1 MILLFIQHTM
11 VHKVLINLFIALC
24 YFLAAQL
31 GFFLAFLN
39 TQVSPIWPP
48 EGVGFAAIA
57 LLGPKAIPGVVL
69 GAFVANLVNNPNIP
83 TASLIALGNTG
94 STLINLWILKKLTD
108 AVDPLASMKSLLVF
122 LFFGTLPGASFSAF
136 VGVGSL
142 MIFGFVPGEAFWNV
156 FFTWLAGEMQGF
168 IIVAPFL
175 LSILNKDNYKVF
187 SIGKTIEFFLSILI
201 ISQVAW
207 YVFSVSDPLM
217 FIPIPFMV
225 FLAVRYRNIGTVLGG
240 FIFSTIAVYHAI
252 HGVGPFAEVTNRIKS
267 LNNTLIFL
275 DIYLFSKITMSY
287 CLVVLLNERDEKN
300 NSLISSQIDNNL
312 ELEKKVKER
321 TKIIEDQNQE
331 FQYQIKMAR
340 SIQTYLL
347 PDAIPEINDF
357 KIGYQYFPMMDVGG
371 DFLDIQYFKENGVLN
386 LFICDVSGHGVA
398 AAFVATMMKMG
409 LSSWYDFPTDVVKAS
424 NMIHQTVAKKVDRHF
439 ITATFSSI
447 DLKSKV
453 IRFAVAGHM
462 PLLIVHKDGSR
473 TEINPTGTVIFPYFP
488 PNCELG
494 VYNIQ
499 QGDQI
504 VLYTDGITEAR
515 NSKEEFFEIDRLT
528 KAIHK
533 YRNLEPSNACQQIVD
548 DVIEYSGGELLVQDD
563 LTILLVRA

>member
-1 MILLFIQHTM
+1 M

-48 EGVGFAAIA
+48 EGVGFAGIA

-94 STLINLWILKKLTD
+94 STLINLWILKKLTG
-108 AVDPLASMKSLLVF
+108 ALDPLASMKSLLVF

-207 YVFSVSDPLM
+207 CVFSVSDPLM

-386 LFICDVSGHGVA
+386 LEPVP
-398 AAFVATMMKMG
+398 K
-409 LSSWYDFPTDVVKAS
+409 LS
-424 NMIHQTVAKKVDRHF
+424 
-439 ITATFSSI
+439 
-447 DLKSKV
+447 
-453 IRFAVAGHM
+453 
-462 PLLIVHKDGSR
+462 
-473 TEINPTGTVIFPYFP
+473 
-488 PNCELG
+488 
-494 VYNIQ
+494 
-499 QGDQI
+499 
-504 VLYTDGITEAR
+504 
-515 NSKEEFFEIDRLT
+515 
-528 KAIHK
+528 
-533 YRNLEPSNACQQIVD
+533 
-548 DVIEYSGGELLVQDD
+548 
-563 LTILLVRA
+563 